1 MTELRNEPQT
11 DPVAELRAVDVTLT
25 VNGQRH
31 AVAVPAHRTLL
42 DALRDDLSLTG
53 TKKCCAD
60 GECGA
65 CTLFLD
71 GRLVNSCLV
80 LCAEAEGH
88 DVQTIEGLSSDGL
101 IDLQEEFL
109 AAGAV
114 QCGVCIP
121 GQVMAAEGL
130 LRVNP
135 SANATEIRD
144 AMSGNL
150 CRCAGYERIVA
161 AIQAAAVRRGNGR

>member
-1 MTELRNEPQT
+1 MNQSDITEQLTPI
-11 DPVAELRAVDVTLT
+11 DVTLE
-25 VNGQRH
+25 VNGSMHR
-31 AVAVPAHRTLL
+31 ASVPAHRTLL
-42 DALRDDLSLTG
+42 DALRDDLCLTG
-53 TKKCCAD
+53 SKKCCAD

-65 CTLFLD
+65 CTVFLD
-71 GRLVNSCLV
+71 GQIVNSCLV
-80 LCAEAEGH
+80 LCVEAEGQ
-88 DVQTIEGLSSDGL
+88 VVTTIEGLAVDGL
-101 IDLQEEFL
+101 TNLQQEFL

-130 LRVNP
+130 LRTNP
-135 SANATEIRD
+135 EASPTEIRD

-161 AIQAAAVRRGNGR
+161 AIQAAAEQRVEIR

>member
-1 MTELRNEPQT
+1 MTEPDLAAPLHRTEVTVTINGNLRS
-11 DPVAELRAVDVTLT
+11 AV
-25 VNGQRH
+25 
-31 AVAVPAHRTLL
+31 VPAHRTLL
-42 DALRDDLSLTG
+42 DALRDDFALTG

-65 CTLFLD
+65 CTVFLD
-71 GRLVNSCLV
+71 GQTVNSCLV
-80 LCAEAEGH
+80 LCLEAAGSS
-88 DVQTIEGLSSDGL
+88 VSTIEGLSIDGL
-101 IDLQEEFL
+101 NDLQRSFL
-109 AAGAV
+109 DAGAV

-130 LRVNP
+130 LRSNP
-135 SANATEIRD
+135 HAGPAEIRE

-161 AIQAAAVRRGNGR
+161 AVQAAAEQRVRIQ

>member
-1 MTELRNEPQT
+1 MT
-11 DPVAELRAVDVTLT
+11 DPDLLASLRPVDVTIA
-25 VNGQRH
+25 VNGERH
-31 AVAVPAHRTLL
+31 DVAVPAHRTLL
-42 DALRDDLSLTG
+42 DALRDDIGLTG

-65 CTLFLD
+65 CTVFLD
-71 GRLVNSCLV
+71 DRLVNSCLV
-80 LCAEAEGH
+80 LCAEVEGH
-88 DVQTIEGLSSDGL
+88 DVTTIEGLAPEGL
-101 IDLQEEFL
+101 TELQEEFL

-130 LRVNP
+130 LRTNP
-135 SANATEIRD
+135 TADAAEIRD

-150 CRCAGYERIVA
+150 CRCAGYERIVS
-161 AIQAAAVRRGNGR
+161 AIQAAAGRLEERR